1 MANEDKRKG
10 ERQREEE
17 EEGRGRGRGIMR
29 MHTMKVK
36 QVGEEERKKSRRG
49 GRGQLEEEQMEGE
62 FFYLSVQ
69 SVHLW
74 FFI

>member
-17 EEGRGRGRGIMR
+17 EEGKGRGRGIMR

-36 QVGEEERKKSRRG
+36 QVGEEE
-49 GRGQLEEEQMEGE
+49 
-62 FFYLSVQ
+62 
-69 SVHLW
+69 
-74 FFI
+74 